1 VVAGSARYPWPAV
14 DGCAACTVACLCASF
29 ATSSAVCW
37 PALLHACR
45 GSGSSIAVCCPLP
58 GRQLL
63 TWSIIPA
70 AGSAGVQASQPAS
83 HHPVMAP
90 TAQGLLSSV
99 RGMADELA
107 APIAMHASVRPVV
120 VAFVQLAVQSLRA
133 CPGTRTAL
141 EQLALDL
148 DGEGRASRPLPIGP
162 QATCSGA
169 RPGQRP
175 ATLTDQTRPDVAT
188 QGPACPC
195 CVDTSTDRRRTT
207 AATQQR
213 AGRPARATAS

>member
-1 VVAGSARYPWPAV
+1 MARRGRLRGVHCSVLVRFIRNVVCSVLAGA
-14 DGCAACTVACLCASF
+14 AACMPRQRQQYCR
-29 ATSSAVCW
+29 
-37 PALLHACR
+37 LL
-45 GSGSSIAVCCPLP
+45 
-58 GRQLL
+58 
-63 TWSIIPA
+63 PA
-70 AGSAGVQASQPAS
+70 ARPSVAHMVHHPRCRIGGSPGQPAS
-83 HHPVMAP
+83 HHRVMAP

-141 EQLALDL
+141 EQLALD

-207 AATQQR
+207 AAARRTHSTSYSVVGARHACFR
-213 AGRPARATAS
+213 AHR